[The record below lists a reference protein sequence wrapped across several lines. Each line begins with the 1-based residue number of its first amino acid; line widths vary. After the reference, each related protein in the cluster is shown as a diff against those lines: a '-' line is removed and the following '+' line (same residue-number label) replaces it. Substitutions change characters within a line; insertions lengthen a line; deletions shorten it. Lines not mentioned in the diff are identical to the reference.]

1 MSNATIGIR
10 ELKAHLSHTLQ
21 QVKAGETVTITERGK
36 PIGRIVPVESSLED
50 RMQELIAAGVIA
62 WNGQKF
68 GARSRDVRP
77 ARVRGPVTV
86 AELLLEDRE

>member
-1 MSNATIGIR
+1 MSNATIGVR

-21 QVKAGETVTITERGK
+21 QVKAGETVIITERGK
-36 PIGRIVPVESSLED
+36 PIGRIVPMESSLED

-68 GARSRDVRP
+68 GAHPRGVSP
-77 ARVRGPVTV
+77 AQVRGPVTV

>member
-1 MSNATIGIR
+1 MSNAIIGVR

-36 PIGRIVPVESSLED
+36 PIGRILPMASSLED
-50 RMQELIAAGVIA
+50 RMQELIATGMIA

-68 GARSRDVRP
+68 GARPRGMSP
-77 ARVRGPVTV
+77 AQVMGSVTV
-86 AELLLEDRE
+86 ADLLLEDRE

>member
-36 PIGRIVPVESSLED
+36 PIGRIVPLETSLEE
-50 RMQELIAAGVIA
+50 RMQELMAAGVLS
-62 WNGQKF
+62 WNGKKF
-68 GARSRDVRP
+68 QPQRDLASLPRT
-77 ARVRGPVTV
+77 RGDRTV

>member
-1 MSNATIGIR
+1 MSNATIGVR

-21 QVKAGETVTITERGK
+21 QVKAGETVIITERGK
-36 PIGRIVPVESSLED
+36 PIGRIVPMESSLED

>member
-1 MSNATIGIR
+1 MSYATIGIR
-10 ELKAHLSHTLQ
+10 ELKTQLSRTLR
-21 QVKAGETVTITERGK
+21 QVKAGETVIITERGK

-62 WNGQKF
+62 WNGKKF
-68 GARSRDVRP
+68 QPQRDLASLPRT
-77 ARVRGPVTV
+77 RGDKTV

>member
-1 MSNATIGIR
+1 MSNVTIGIR

-36 PIGRIVPVESSLED
+36 PIGRIVPMESSLED
-50 RMQELIAAGVIA
+50 RMQELIAAGVVA

-68 GARSRDVRP
+68 GAGSRSVRP
-77 ARVRGPVTV
+77 ARARGPVTV

>member
-21 QVKAGETVTITERGK
+21 QVKAGKTVIITERGK
-36 PIGRIVPVESSLED
+36 PIGRIVPVEASLED
-50 RMQELIAAGVIA
+50 RMQELITAGVLA

-68 GARSRDVRP
+68 GARPRGVSP
-77 ARVRGPVTV
+77 AHVKGPLTV

>member
-1 MSNATIGIR
+1 MSYATIGIR
-10 ELKAHLSHTLQ
+10 ELKTQLSRTLR
-21 QVKAGETVTITERGK
+21 QVKAGETVIITERGK

-62 WNGQKF
+62 WNGKKF
-68 GARSRDVRP
+68 QPQRDLASLPRI
-77 ARVRGPVTV
+77 RGDKTV

>member
-21 QVKAGETVTITERGK
+21 QVKAGETVIITERGK
-36 PIGRIVPVESSLED
+36 PIGRIVPMESSLED

-62 WNGQKF
+62 WNGKRF
-68 GARSRDVRP
+68 RP
-77 ARVRGPVTV
+77 RTDLASLPRTQGNKTV